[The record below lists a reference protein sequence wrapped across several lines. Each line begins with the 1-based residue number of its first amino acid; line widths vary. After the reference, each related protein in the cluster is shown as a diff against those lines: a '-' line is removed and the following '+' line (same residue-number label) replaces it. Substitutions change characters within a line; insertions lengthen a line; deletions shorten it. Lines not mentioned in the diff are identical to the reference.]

1 MKFDR
6 QKVTEL
12 ARREIMAG
20 KPREDVFMDI
30 YSSYN
35 DPSLHEPIAKIV
47 QYIPEPERIKKY
59 GVINS
64 IFMVLLAAINIAC
77 ILTFENLYLTILPL
91 ILLFLVATRQL
102 RHYHWITFCGGLAII
117 ISVTMLITGEPG
129 GQGKPFAECGL
140 AAATGVIFILFG
152 IYMPKLLTPDYK
164 VVEETTTDSD
174 GNTVTKKKIVF

>member
-35 DPSLHEPIAKIV
+35 DPSLHEPIARIV

-59 GVINS
+59 GIINS
-64 IFMVLLAAINIAC
+64 IFMVLLAAGGIGTIFYYP
-77 ILTFENLYLTILPL
+77 ILRLWEKYGK
-91 ILLFLVATRQL
+91 R
-102 RHYHWITFCGGLAII
+102 
-117 ISVTMLITGEPG
+117 GE
-129 GQGKPFAECGL
+129 
-140 AAATGVIFILFG
+140 
-152 IYMPKLLTPDYK
+152 
-164 VVEETTTDSD
+164 
-174 GNTVTKKKIVF
+174 